1 MKLTFSYNLNVLFI
15 ARASLQ
21 FTITIQGKSKKAC
34 LFKPKFLLQI
44 RNRSKDFPKKTE
56 RPSKSESNNQ
66 QKHKLLQKHPER
78 QQQCILNYIKLKGSW
93 YSFVCVSAVSC
104 LLLHISEQCMWQF
117 TVSRRKHDLVQYGQC
132 NTLNSIRSNVHRV
145 TKFLRFN

>member
-1 MKLTFSYNLNVLFI
+1 MLELVCNLLSPYREKAKRLAYSNQNSSFKLGAGAKIS
-15 ARASLQ
+15 R
-21 FTITIQGKSKKAC
+21 KKA
-34 LFKPKFLLQI
+34 
-44 RNRSKDFPKKTE
+44 E

-66 QKHKLLQKHPER
+66 QKHMLLQKHPER
-78 QQQCILNYIKLKGSW
+78 QQQCILNYIKLKGTW
-93 YSFVCVSAVSC
+93 YLFVCVSAVSC

-117 TVSRRKHDLVQYGQC
+117 MVSRIKDDLVHYGQC